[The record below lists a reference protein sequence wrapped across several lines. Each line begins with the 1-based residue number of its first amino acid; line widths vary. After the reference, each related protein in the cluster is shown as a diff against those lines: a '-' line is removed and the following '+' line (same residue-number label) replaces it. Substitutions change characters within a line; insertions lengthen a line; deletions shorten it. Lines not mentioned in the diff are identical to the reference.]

1 MSVLRSD
8 EVSLSGSIS
17 NDIFSRLMYSTYVIA
32 DISLPNPNVF
42 YELGIRHAIRTRTIL
57 IKDKSITNNVFDIS
71 HMRHIEYEDT
81 ASGLKQLSEEL
92 KKAFDLYE
100 SSINGI
106 LDNQFLELA
115 SLLQYQYM
123 SFANQEEEKRKRQQ
137 LMLNVMKPLLGNP
150 KIMALILDSTIGSE
164 ERNRE
169 IGRILSSDP
178 QIVISLLP
186 ALLELGVIK

>member
-1 MSVLRSD
+1 MLRSD

-81 ASGLKQLSEEL
+81 TSGLKQLSEEL

-150 KIMALILDSTIGSE
+150 KIMTLILDSTIGSE
-164 ERNRE
+164 ERNKE
-169 IGRILSSDP
+169 IGKILSSDP